1 MEIKDKE
8 LDHGVLKVTMTGS
21 LDVAGSDVAD
31 AHFAAIDQ
39 SKTRIVADLT
49 HVDFL
54 ASVGIRVSVK
64 TAKALGG
71 RGGGH
76 ANGFNWAAGST
87 CKPIR
92 SCCQACSH
100 QHGLMGRLVCRRP
113 CLVVRFTRTTW

>member
-39 SKTRIVADLT
+39 SKTRIVADQT

-54 ASVGIRVSVK
+54 ASVGMRVLVK
-64 TAKALGG
+64 TAKALGA
-71 RGGGH
+71 RGGKLVLL
-76 ANGFNWAAGST
+76 NPNDAARRVMFTTGLDRIV
-87 CKPIR
+87 PIADDEQ
-92 SCCQACSH
+92 SAVIAAS
-100 QHGLMGRLVCRRP
+100 
-113 CLVVRFTRTTW
+113 